1 MRYLTLIM
9 VCATLCSCVK
19 NLSTDELFELCP
31 YEHRYGSG
39 AHYMV
44 VPITM
49 IPHQIN
55 YEIGDTLTVQ
65 MDFPD
70 SLYDLAKDVTFL
82 VEDFPFMPAT
92 ALYRVRSDGWDSGY
106 RLNEVLVEDKY
117 SPTFNSQID
126 FADDM
131 RGVSLYQDGRYN
143 FEYKIVFETAGN
155 YCTFIADQYVLNL
168 GRFGDEL
175 NAEADA
181 IEFEGKCS
189 EAGFFNISIVEG
201 DPHYDEYSEE
211 LVYLDQEVFRDNL
224 ARPDGV
230 DKDLYG
236 NGAIAIDW
244 RGMFCFT
251 VEE

>member
-1 MRYLTLIM
+1 MKYLAIILVSI
-9 VCATLCSCVK
+9 TLCSCFREP
-19 NLSTDELFELCP
+19 TTAELFELCP

-39 AHYMV
+39 AHYFV

-49 IPHQIN
+49 SPHQMN
-55 YEIGDTLTVQ
+55 YKIGDTLTVQ

-92 ALYRVRSDGWDSGY
+92 ALYRVRSDGWDS
-106 RLNEVLVEDKY
+106 
-117 SPTFNSQID
+117 
-126 FADDM
+126 
-131 RGVSLYQDGRYN
+131 
-143 FEYKIVFETAGN
+143 AGN

-168 GRFGDEL
+168 GRFEDQL
-175 NAEADA
+175 NAEANA

-189 EAGFFNISIVEG
+189 EGGFFNISIIEG